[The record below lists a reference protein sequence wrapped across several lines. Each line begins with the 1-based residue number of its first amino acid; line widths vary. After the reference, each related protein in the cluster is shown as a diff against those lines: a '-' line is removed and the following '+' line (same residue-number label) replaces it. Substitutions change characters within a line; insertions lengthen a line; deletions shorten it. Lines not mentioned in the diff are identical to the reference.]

1 MPPPTVTALVSLF
14 LLISTASSAGVTPAP
29 HVVSPTSLPVPPT
42 SKPPAAV
49 VSPTASPSPASS
61 PAAPSN
67 ASAPHPKAPA
77 ASSAPLDPKQLAAL
91 QSLDLIPTTHN
102 PCIQPSF
109 HNATLCD
116 GDSPF
121 RHLIALHLSNCSDTV
136 TATLSSAALKDLLT
150 TLETLSFQD
159 CPSLALPPHFLPP
172 ASNALTAFTAISSLR
187 RISSGFLSRL
197 TDLSELTVSNT
208 PVNASGAFVILGNL
222 KKIQSFTLSNVNL
235 TGLLPRHWHP
245 NITHIDLSGNQ
256 IKGTIPGSITLLE
269 NLQTLDLSSNSL
281 DGEIPT
287 EIGDLITLKNLSLRG
302 NSLSGGVPDTLAAIQ
317 GLVSV
322 DLSSNQLN
330 GTVPGFF
337 TKMKHLKYLNL
348 ERNNFHGIMPFNEAF
363 IRGLEVFKIGEN
375 SNLCYN
381 HSGFISRSVRLGISP
396 CDKHG
401 LPASPPPSKDTSPS
415 PDDGTNSDYSDGD
428 NSDSPNKGD
437 KHHGPNKI
445 VLGVAIALCSIV
457 FLILFLIL
465 MSRCCK

>member
-1 MPPPTVTALVSLF
+1 MPPPTAILLVSLF
-14 LLISTASSAGVTPAP
+14 LLISVAASAGVTPAP
-29 HVVSPTSLPVPPT
+29 HIVSPTSSPVPPT
-42 SKPPAAV
+42 SEP
-49 VSPTASPSPASS
+49 PTASPSPTTS

-67 ASAPHPKAPA
+67 ASAPRPRAPA

-91 QSLDLIPTTHN
+91 ESLDLIPTTHN

-109 HNATLCD
+109 HNATVCD

-121 RHLIALHLSNCSDTV
+121 RHLIALRLSNCSDTV

-172 ASNALTAFTAISSLR
+172 ASSALTTFTAVSSLR

-197 TDLSELTVSNT
+197 TNLTELTVSNT
-208 PVNASGAFVILGNL
+208 PVNASGAFIILGNL
-222 KKIQSFTLSNVNL
+222 KKIQSFTLSNANL

-256 IKGTIPGSITLLE
+256 IKGMIPGSVTLLG

-281 DGEIPT
+281 DGEIPV

-302 NSLSGGVPDTLAAIQ
+302 NSLSGGVPDTLAAVP
-317 GLVSV
+317 GLLSV

-348 ERNNFHGIMPFNEAF
+348 ERNNFHGVMPFNETF

-381 HSGFISRSVRLGISP
+381 HSGFISKTVRLGIAP

-401 LPASPPPSKDTSPS
+401 LPMTPPPSRDNSPS
-415 PDDGTNSDYSDGD
+415 PDDGTSSDYSDGD
-428 NSDSPNKGD
+428 SSDSPSKGN
-437 KHHGPNKI
+437 KHHGPNKV